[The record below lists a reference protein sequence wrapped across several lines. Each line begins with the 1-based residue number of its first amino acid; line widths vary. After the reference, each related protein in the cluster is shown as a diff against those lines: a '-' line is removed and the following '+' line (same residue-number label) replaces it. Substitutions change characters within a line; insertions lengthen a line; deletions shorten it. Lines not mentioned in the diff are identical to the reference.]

1 MNMHVPPFAKV
12 LALFFAQGIVL
23 WMLTYFSNEE
33 YVTVVWMA
41 GVATLVAWWSM
52 WLALH
57 PQRAWQPWLECLAL
71 AGAAYWVPV
80 FCDGLLRSTRG
91 GEPWFPPMHVVAY
104 LVLSIQVVLTF
115 PLALLLCGV
124 RWTTGWRLQA
134 ATTARQV
141 GLRGL
146 FLLMLGLALHLA
158 AFQPLLQE
166 LAERKTWPNW
176 NDLYFWS
183 ISLLFIA
190 WVAIIVLGAA
200 MLVLGPRVHKR
211 SMAVIALGSAGLFVT
226 TTIFSSDWPIALQVS
241 APGLATIYVTA
252 FLNAFALRVIGYRLA
267 RPSRPCTE
275 SPPSEPLVA

>member
-1 MNMHVPPFAKV
+1 MPFAIPPFAKV
-12 LALFFAQGIVL
+12 LVLFFVQGLML
-23 WMLTYFSNEE
+23 WVLTYFPNEE
-33 YVTVVWMA
+33 DVAVIWLA
-41 GVATLVAWWSM
+41 GMATLVAWWSM

-57 PQRAWQPWLECLAL
+57 PERTWQPWLECLAV
-71 AGAAYWVPV
+71 AGATYWVPV

-124 RWTTGWRLQA
+124 RWATGWRLQ
-134 ATTARQV
+134 TSITAWQV

-166 LAERKTWPNW
+166 LIQLKTGPVW
-176 NDLYFWS
+176 DALYFWS
-183 ISLLFIA
+183 TSLLLIS
-190 WVAIIVLGAA
+190 WVAIIALGAA

-211 SMAVIALGSAGLFVT
+211 SVLVMALGSLGLFVT
-226 TTIFSSDWPIALQVS
+226 ATIFRKDWPGVLQFF

-252 FLNAFALRVIGYRLA
+252 LGNALALRAIGYRLA
-267 RPSRPCTE
+267 RRPHQPAE
-275 SPPSEPLVA
+275 SQASEPLVP